1 MALLWRGLWGRFLFY
16 GAFYGRFYGAY
27 ERSMGRSMAPSMGAY
42 VYGLWI
48 RGGGSMG
55 GLWSVQSTAGAAF
68 YRRSMGPSMGRRWER
83 RVALLSA
90 FYGPSMAPSGGLWAL
105 RGPPTYG
112 FSIENF
118 GVGYRATLEAR
129 PMERSMGR
137 PMARSMAC
145 SMAYATFYG
154 AVYGA
159 VHAELLLVCAV
170 CCAVPA
176 QPLAVAENSREF
188 CEGCPMGSNSH
199 RIRLFCCLQRCQ
211 RLWRELSRDS
221 AVAAAGPLSRGC
233 LVSAGSLS
241 AQNWLRYG
249 VCRR

>member
-1 MALLWRGLWGRFLFY
+1 MY
-16 GAFYGRFYGAY
+16 G
-27 ERSMGRSMAPSMGAY
+27 
-42 VYGLWI
+42 
-48 RGGGSMG
+48 
-55 GLWSVQSTAGAAF
+55 
-68 YRRSMGPSMGRRWER
+68 RSMGPSMGRRWER

-90 FYGPSMAPSGGLWAL
+90 FYRPSMAPSSGLWAL

-118 GVGYRATLEAR
+118 GVGYAQTLGSR

-137 PMARSMAC
+137 SMAR

-159 VHAELLLVCAV
+159 VNAELLLVCAV
-170 CCAVPA
+170 CCPIPA
-176 QPLAVAENSREF
+176 QSLAVAENSREF
-188 CEGCPMGSNSH
+188 CEGCLMGSNSH

-211 RLWRELSRDS
+211 QLWRELSRDS
-221 AVAAAGPLSRGC
+221 SVAAAGPLSRGC

-241 AQNWLRYG
+241 AQNWLSYG
-249 VCRR
+249 MCRR